1 MSSLAALS
9 EDEQFAVQR
18 FNGLGMVS
26 REGVTEANV
35 GALLEKIDGKRSSL
49 FLFHTLRE
57 GTDTCTKHRRS

>member
-1 MSSLAALS
+1 MSSVVALS

-35 GALLEKIDGKRSSL
+35 GALLEKIDGERSSTSS
-49 FLFHTLRE
+49 F
-57 GTDTCTKHRRS
+57 

>member
-1 MSSLAALS
+1 MNSFSELILKNNTTMSSLAALS

-49 FLFHTLRE
+49 FLF
-57 GTDTCTKHRRS
+57 

>member
-49 FLFHTLRE
+49 FLF
-57 GTDTCTKHRRS
+57 